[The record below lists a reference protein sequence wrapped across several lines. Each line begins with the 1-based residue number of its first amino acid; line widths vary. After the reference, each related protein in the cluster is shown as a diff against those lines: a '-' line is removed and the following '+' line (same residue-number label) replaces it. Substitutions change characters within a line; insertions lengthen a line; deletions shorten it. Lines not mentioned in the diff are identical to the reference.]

1 MTAFNRAW
9 DITKKD
15 DPDYSKFGEKF
26 ARKIMDMKEGAKGL
40 PEGTKFSDLRSTDR
54 PLMPEGTPIN
64 ILDLQNY
71 RSDPVEIENN
81 RIVDAIMRDI
91 DMTTGGSSAPNPF
104 IPDNIKYP
112 KSLIDRAKKQ
122 SGMPQPDIETEEFE
136 S

>member
-1 MTAFNRAW
+1 MTTYDRAW
-9 DITKKD
+9 DIAKED

-40 PEGTKFSDLRSTDR
+40 PEGTKFFDLRSTSPPSYVNVIGSKSGLPD
-54 PLMPEGTPIN
+54 IKD
-64 ILDLQNY
+64 IL
-71 RSDPVEIENN
+71 
-81 RIVDAIMRDI
+81 RDI
-91 DMTTGGSSAPNPF
+91 DEGRVMDMVTGGSSAPNPF
-104 IPDNIKYP
+104 IPDNMKYP